1 MDPSGTWCTNLWT
14 CGARV
19 SKEGGSLLTREGT
32 REPRARP
39 RKTST
44 LDKMATLSDLKGV
57 KEALDAGLLSQ
68 TDYDDVKRD
77 YLRTQREALE
87 AEKEAFELKKMELRA
102 KKEALATFEDFQK
115 RELIAKE
122 EFQKRKRDAELRKF
136 ALDAIVKHWSSL
148 MSEEQRVDLVRDYV
162 WMSGL
167 DRSAGMDGPSSKRQR
182 IKAEPRDASPPQ
194 TVTPTSTSA
203 ATNQAPG
210 APAPST
216 STRGVVINEGI
227 WRILNVSGLDRGT
240 TQRDASVLQLQPST
254 PPAPAAVL
262 PPADAPVSAD
272 EDEYSNCFA
281 GTNED
286 GSDCVEPTTAER
298 RGWTEDDDNA
308 LVAALRAGQ
317 RVTSIRISGRSGKAA
332 RERLSRARENG
343 LGSPALRE
351 YVEETCPE
359 YVYETPSR
367 RRACTEWSAEE
378 EETFIQAHREGKMY
392 KEIAAM
398 LPEKT
403 EAALRSRWRDARSGR
418 IGTAAL
424 RAYAAKCIPSEKNS
438 WSVEDY

>member
-1 MDPSGTWCTNLWT
+1 MT
-14 CGARV
+14 
-19 SKEGGSLLTREGT
+19 
-32 REPRARP
+32 
-39 RKTST
+39 
-44 LDKMATLSDLKGV
+44 TLSDLKEV
-57 KEALDAGLLSQ
+57 KEALDAGLVSQ
-68 TDYDDVKRD
+68 ADYDDVKRN
-77 YLRTQREALE
+77 YLRAKLKAIELQTKELRAKEEALE
-87 AEKEAFELKKMELRA
+87 ARK
-102 KKEALATFEDFQK
+102 
-115 RELIAKE
+115 

-136 ALDAIVKHWSSL
+136 ALDAIVKHGSSL
-148 MSEEQRVDLVRDYV
+148 MSEEQKVDLVRDYAK
-162 WMSGL
+162 MSGL
-167 DRSAGMDGPSSKRQR
+167 DRCCAKNDGPSSKRQR

-378 EETFIQAHREGKMY
+378 EETFIQAHKEGKTHRQ
-392 KEIAAM
+392 IAAM
-398 LPEKT
+398 LPERSEEAVACRWSLAKT
-403 EAALRSRWRDARSGR
+403 GTHGSAALLDMLLH
-418 IGTAAL
+418 TA
-424 RAYAAKCIPSEKNS
+424 N
-438 WSVEDY
+438 

>member
-1 MDPSGTWCTNLWT
+1 
-14 CGARV
+14 
-19 SKEGGSLLTREGT
+19 
-32 REPRARP
+32 
-39 RKTST
+39 
-44 LDKMATLSDLKGV
+44 MATLSDLKEV
-57 KEALDAGLLSQ
+57 KAALDAGLVSQ
-68 TDYDDVKRD
+68 AEYDDVKRK
-77 YLRTQREALE
+77 YLRGKEECQKLE
-87 AEKEAFELKKMELRA
+87 LQA
-102 KKEALATFEDFQK
+102 KKEAL
-115 RELIAKE
+115 

-240 TQRDASVLQLQPST
+240 TQRDASVLQPQPST

-317 RVTSIRISGRSGKAA
+317 KAYTIRIGGRTGMSA
-332 RERLSRARENG
+332 ENRLQRAIKNG
-343 LGSPALRE
+343 SGSPALRE
-351 YVEETCPE
+351 YLEETCPE
-359 YVYETPSR
+359 YVNKPPSER
-367 RRACTEWSAEE
+367 RVCQSWSKEE
-378 EETFIQAHREGKMY
+378 DQTFIQAHREGKTRR
-392 KEIAAM
+392 EIAAM
-398 LPEKT
+398 LPGRTKSAVINRWHDVKIGKNVS
-403 EAALRSRWRDARSGR
+403 AAF
-418 IGTAAL
+418 
-424 RAYAAKCIPSEKNS
+424 RAYVAECCKDE
-438 WSVEDY
+438 